1 MHLTTQFLANEE
13 KMVIATSKV
22 EALEAEASGLRK
34 DLIAVMD
41 AYNASK
47 EQVKVLA
54 EQLEAEK
61 LLAKQKDE
69 LLATANQKMKAAVAK
84 AVLAFQ
90 TTEEYNTILFQ
101 WYFKDFELLRRYLLK
116 HGPGTDLENL
126 DFEAVNKEIEAD
138 EAAQAAQASGEDPP
152 VVDKGG
158 DDAPLT
164 WSGFTFEDASLFFF
178 FWVPCMFFGLS
189 YEQYFCVWYV
199 LVFLNNWR
207 PFMYDMWVG
216 IFLIRS

>member
-164 WSGFTFEDASLFFF
+164 
-178 FWVPCMFFGLS
+178 
-189 YEQYFCVWYV
+189 
-199 LVFLNNWR
+199 
-207 PFMYDMWVG
+207 
-216 IFLIRS
+216 